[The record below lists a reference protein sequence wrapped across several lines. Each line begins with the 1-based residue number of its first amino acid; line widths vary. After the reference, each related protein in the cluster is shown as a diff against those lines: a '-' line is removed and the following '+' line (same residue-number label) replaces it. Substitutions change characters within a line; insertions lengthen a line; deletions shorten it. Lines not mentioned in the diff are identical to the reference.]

1 MGVQN
6 SVHMFQIGRADF
18 ACPSWF
24 SPEAKRLLK
33 RILDPNPLTVSSELK
48 AFLLFHLFFL
58 LLRPLHM
65 YLFELT
71 IINKQSYFFFFIFS
85 LQE

>member
-48 AFLLFHLFFL
+48 AFLLFHEFFFL
-58 LLRPLHM
+58 LGGLTLVFLPDSFCCCTNPVIYPLVSFM
-65 YLFELT
+65 W
-71 IINKQSYFFFFIFS
+71 
-85 LQE
+85 